1 VRLRLC
7 VVYPSE
13 ALSPP
18 SWRTLE
24 EAGLEN
30 QITGRVPAD
39 ILCSSVNLRASGK
52 CLCHEGDCLTEAR
65 QRDTE
70 QDRTNQGERGKLFPN
85 QGESSATEF

>member
-1 VRLRLC
+1 MAQVVRHFSKRG
-7 VVYPSE
+7 VVPAQLADIGRSRIGE
-13 ALSPP
+13 
-18 SWRTLE
+18 
-24 EAGLEN
+24 